1 MRTKNITESNRKKLC
16 YQLLKL
22 EYLAKRKAGQH
33 VFFDTKNNRLIA
45 SGEQAKKSL
54 KDKPRQSEPQEV
66 IAFLK
71 SLNNYLERTEKLNVR
86 RSVLAL
92 FS

>member
-1 MRTKNITESNRKKLC
+1 MSKSITNSYREKIR
-16 YQLLKL
+16 YQLRKL
-22 EYLAKRKAGQH
+22 EYLTKRKAGQY
-33 VFFDTKNNRLIA
+33 VFFDTKNNRLIN
-45 SGEQAKKSL
+45 SGEDNNLNSKLKIKSQAN
-54 KDKPRQSEPQEV
+54 PEEV

-71 SLNNYLERTEKLNVR
+71 SLNNYLERKEKLNAR